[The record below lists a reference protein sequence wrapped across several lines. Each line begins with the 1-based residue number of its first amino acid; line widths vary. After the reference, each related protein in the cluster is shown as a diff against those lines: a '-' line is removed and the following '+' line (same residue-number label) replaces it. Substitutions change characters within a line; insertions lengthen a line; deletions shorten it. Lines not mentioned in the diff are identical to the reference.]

1 MSGGDKRERRHEMRD
16 RGTCEHMFMVTA
28 SRNDEGDADAIFPI
42 VVCAHCMTRWNG
54 HLEQAPTTPP
64 TDALISSA
72 VRDAVILG
80 QDQRALRMLKEE
92 LGLIEEDRAR
102 PNCMVGMGTGIA
114 LLPGQSVQVIGS
126 PQLEFMPTHFL
137 VEVENA
143 AAFLIQGMR
152 VGSRAIDL
160 NGPINAGTY
169 NAGIPGSAF
178 ASSVQ
183 GSLVLSP
190 GETINSA
197 IIELDDNPDYKGL
210 HNVDLHPFTVNPEG
224 VVCEVGMQIFVFLSN
239 ASKTNQY
246 FRGWFLGRHNRRAR
260 VVG

>member
-1 MSGGDKRERRHEMRD
+1 
-16 RGTCEHMFMVTA
+16 MFMVTA

-54 HLEQAPTTPP
+54 HLEQAATTPP

-80 QDQRALRMLKEE
+80 QDQRAIRMLKEE
-92 LGLIEEDRAR
+92 LGLIEEDRTR
-102 PNCMVGMGTGIA
+102 PNCMVGMGTDVQ
-114 LLPGQSVQVIGS
+114 LLPRQSAQIIVS
-126 PQLEFMPTHFL
+126 PQVDFTPTHFL
-137 VEVENA
+137 VAVENA

-160 NGPINAGTY
+160 TGGLYNAGT
-169 NAGIPGSAF
+169 NGIPGSAF

-183 GSLVLSP
+183 GSLMLSP

-197 IIELDDNPDYKGL
+197 IIEIDDNPDYKGL
-210 HNVDLHPFTVNPEG
+210 HNVDLHPFAVNPDG
-224 VVCEVGMQIFVFLSN
+224 VICEVGMQIFVFITN
-239 ASKTNQY
+239 ASTTDQR
-246 FRGWFLGRHNRRAR
+246 FRGWFLGRHERPHNRRVR